1 MQETLTYWNN
11 WLGRRMFFIILSAL
25 FFGFT
30 LSIPRSP
37 AWNTAIVA
45 LFAYMTFVTS
55 LDTSLRDFF
64 QVLTKPWVNL
74 WMLLLIHG
82 VMPLVAWGIGLLF
95 YPDNPFIRLGFLIG
109 AFIPIGVTSIIWT
122 SVTSGDVAL
131 ALVAVTLDTLISPF
145 LLPVLI
151 SLVAGR
157 TVHIDYV
164 HMLVGL
170 LWMVTIPSLLGMA
183 VNDLTRGRLVKFS
196 HSVGGFTSKVAL
208 FFVVFFNASIVA
220 PEINWN
226 SSLVKM
232 LLVILMLSICGYCLG
247 YAGSYALR
255 DRRRDTVV
263 AMVYNVGMRNI
274 SFGSV
279 LAVTYFPAAV
289 AIPVTLA
296 MIFQQP
302 LAAVVSY
309 LFSRF
314 GHSGL
319 YPTKLTSNDGS

>member
-1 MQETLTYWNN
+1 MLEYFTCWNK
-11 WLGRRMFFIILSAL
+11 WLGQRMFFVVLSAL
-25 FFGFT
+25 LFGFT
-30 LSIPRSP
+30 LSLPRPP
-37 AWNTAIVA
+37 ASNTVIVA
-45 LFAYMTFVTS
+45 LFAYMTFITS
-55 LDTSLRDFF
+55 LETGFRDFF
-64 QVLTKPWVNL
+64 QVLAKPWVNL

-95 YPDNPFIRLGFLIG
+95 YPDNPLIRLGFLIG

-122 SVTSGDVAL
+122 SIMSGDVAL

-145 LLPVLI
+145 LLPVFVFLI
-151 SLVAGR
+151 AGQ
-157 TVHIDYV
+157 TVHIDYA
-164 HMLVGL
+164 HMLMGL

-183 VNDLTRGRLVKFS
+183 VNDLTRGGLVQFS
-196 HSVGGFTSKVAL
+196 RSVGGFTSKVAL
-208 FFVVFFNASIVA
+208 FFVVFMNASIVA

-226 SSLVKM
+226 ASLVKM
-232 LLVILMLSICGYCLG
+232 LLVLFVLSMSGYYLG
-247 YAGSYALR
+247 FAGSYALK

-289 AIPVTLA
+289 AVPVTLA
-296 MIFQQP
+296 MLYQQP

-309 LFSRF
+309 LFNRF
-314 GHSGL
+314 GHAGL
-319 YPTKLTSNDGS
+319 PTGKRAGGDPS